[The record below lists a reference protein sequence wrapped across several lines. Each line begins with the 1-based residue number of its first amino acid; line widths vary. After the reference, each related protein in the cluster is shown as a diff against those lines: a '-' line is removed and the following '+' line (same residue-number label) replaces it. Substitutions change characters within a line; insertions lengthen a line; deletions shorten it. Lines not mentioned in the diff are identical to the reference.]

1 MKNVYLHGEL
11 GKRFGKKWELNVFTP
26 GEAVNALFA
35 NEPEIERYLF
45 KKQQEGICYGIK
57 KSNSRSFA
65 TAEECNLLTEKDLHV
80 FPVPQGSGGFI
91 TSLLVM
97 AATTAASIYI
107 SKKMAEAMERDES
120 VLQVQ
125 TKSYLYNGTENK
137 FQQGATIPVGYGK
150 MIVGS
155 NVISSC
161 NINYDYN
168 SETQR
173 IFSFSNGLYSLIP
186 SYSPHY
192 FVDLGPLVSS
202 FARSV
207 FDGESRYRMVDPAFQ
222 YIARLADATEFGT
235 IDGLYGG
242 FESVD
247 SQTNRTVKM
256 EKQGNSIGG
265 YYYYFYNFAKGVNQ
279 AFLGNFD
286 ENTGNWYPSA
296 KITDA
301 ENQRYA
307 ITERDAISS
316 SFVCLQSVP
325 IKESS
330 QGNEKIFYPIIFS
343 EDSLPYLKENQN
355 VSLTTRFLKALGASA
370 ENQPETNGAFPVQV
384 GQRYRGGLKSNGVG
398 WYKLESTSIAK
409 SIDLVSEGEIDG
421 FSDKNGKKLEFDR
434 EFKLNDPNQSTE
446 SLSSAATP
454 APTREP
460 DNDYLQGV
468 FLDDIPVKEISF
480 ETQDGGLDGYN
491 INEFDIDMSLGSED
505 QELLEDQYLFT
516 ANTKE
521 IGTVLY
527 GPRTVNFAE
536 YSYALPSNPFQ
547 QGVTY
552 AQGEMVTYEENS
564 VTTTYQVMQ
573 NTDEEFSKSGDYQS
587 GSFVYIGEPPDST
600 FYEAT
605 EFIDEYKIFSG
616 EHVTHDGSNFSTYSP
631 DDTVRSR
638 RYNDTMGYYKMGPDA
653 NKFLGTYSSA
663 IDYSNQQGSV
673 IMNNALRGGP
683 NTNAGIFIITGTQM
697 VPGDSISSFAT
708 GISMVDES
716 DQEYIDYGR
725 DPVYMMSE
733 FSNEFVGGQI
743 EFMPQKLNET
753 DGTFSPDPTNAV
765 TVNIPTE
772 IVSHVDIS
780 PSKEPTLW
788 NEKQLT
794 KPSDLEGIFREL
806 QGSDLDNLVARKLQ
820 EENYEAHRVIN
831 PLVEEAYVSLQ
842 IDELMYVYE
851 GDEINVE
858 YKIGKLWT
866 FLLLGLSAYH
876 IYKSVKA
883 IPVVATYTG
892 LAESA
897 LMAQKVAIAPPQPAA
912 SAALALIT
920 SHTLTNAAKE
930 TSDGVASG
938 VLVGVLGIIL
948 SFVLGNHRFKIG
960 TKVENSG
967 EFWPNKAR
975 FRIKYGNEG
984 EELYSTDIY
993 FYGIANSS
1001 YRKDVKIYFPPNPDQ
1016 RDRIIKVY
1024 KLNRERNA
1032 VKEGE
1037 QAARYREKFA
1047 LASITEIT
1055 PVKLNYPNS
1064 VLIGTRVN
1072 AKDVSTIPKRTYYL
1086 RMKTVQVPSN
1096 YDSESRRYTGNWNG
1110 EFKPEPEWT
1119 DNPAWCL
1126 YDLISNKRFGVGRFG
1141 IKEENIDRWTLYK
1154 IAKYCDQMVPTGYS
1168 PKYKK
1173 RTFAEISNLSTPE
1186 FLKEFNYTGKK
1197 LAIFYDD
1204 GTYESITISSI
1215 DRNQKTMSLSVEPK
1229 NNQFKCAVEIDYP
1242 LVEPRYTLNAYI
1254 MDKQNAF
1261 KLINEFAL
1269 IFRAYSYWSGGAINF
1284 FQDEKKEAVM
1294 LFSNNNISEAG
1305 FAYSSTP
1312 KSSRTNACNIRYT
1325 DRYNMYRPK
1334 MERAE
1339 DREAVHENNMI
1350 EQTIDGFGIT
1360 SQAQAKRATEFLVKS
1375 ANMETEILSFQTSM
1389 IGSYLKPGDVIDV
1402 LDNKRTV
1409 GRFAGHIVDIQVD
1422 SRGMMAEVTIDHPMH
1437 TIIEPFNKLTWK
1449 NIEIYQPSGNETIA
1463 SLDSATGV
1471 TDEDINNMR
1480 FKQFGT
1486 YQVFDIDN
1494 DGKTLKLYNDLFT
1507 FVEGSFTWYEA
1518 ILDAREKGGRV
1529 AQITDES
1536 SQLLSEIVLPKDQI
1550 AWLGGYN
1557 REEPPPEKL
1566 VWENSPDCNDG
1577 IQYFNWE
1584 KDYPKFS
1591 AGIETD
1597 NQDENFIAD
1606 DPFSDSFLAGD
1617 HPEGLSGHRFITI
1630 NGSENEDEHGKW
1642 KHEKLSQRFGYI
1654 LEKISNDS
1662 LEKIAESAGTTFILN
1677 DSVNFAKPKQ
1687 YKVIN
1692 ITEESNGLFNIQAL
1706 EYDIDKFDNIEKDIS
1721 IKNPENPVIF
1731 TSDSIY
1737 YND

>member
-57 KSNSRSFA
+57 KSNSKSFA

-97 AATTAASIYI
+97 AATTAASMYI

-120 VLQVQ
+120 VLKVQ

-137 FQQGATIPVGYGK
+137 FNQGATIPVGYGK

-207 FDGESRYRMVDPAFQ
+207 FDGESRYKMVDPAFQ

-247 SQTNRTVKM
+247 SQTGRTVRM
-256 EKQGNSIGG
+256 EKKGNSIGG
-265 YYYYFYNFAKGVNQ
+265 YYYYFYNFAKGVNK
-279 AFLGNFD
+279 AFLGSFNED
-286 ENTGNWYPSA
+286 TGNWYAEA
-296 KITDA
+296 KLI

-307 ITERDAISS
+307 ITERDAIIS
-316 SFVCLQSVP
+316 SFVCLQSDP
-325 IKESS
+325 IKEND
-330 QGNEKIFYPIIFS
+330 QLKEKIFYPIIFS
-343 EDSLPYLKENQN
+343 QDSLPYLKGNNENKN
-355 VSLTTRFLKALGASA
+355 
-370 ENQPETNGAFPVQV
+370 EENGAFPVQV
-384 GQRYRGGLKSNGVG
+384 GQRYRNGNKSEGVG
-398 WYKLESTSIAK
+398 WYKLESTSISK
-409 SIDLVSEGEIDG
+409 SIDLISEGEIDG

-468 FLDDIPVKEISF
+468 FLDNIPVKEINF
-480 ETQDGGLDGYN
+480 ETADGGFDAYN
-491 INEFDIDMSLGSED
+491 INEFDIDMSFGSED

-536 YSYALPSNPFQ
+536 YSYALPSNPFE

-552 AQGEMVTYEENS
+552 AQGEMVTYEENDK
-564 VTTTYQVMQ
+564 TITYQVMQ
-573 NTDEEFSKSGDYQS
+573 STDEEFSKSGDYQS
-587 GSFVYIGEPPDST
+587 GSFVYVGEPPNST

-605 EFIDEYKIFSG
+605 ELIDEYKIFSG
-616 EHVTHDGSNFSTYSP
+616 EHVTHDGNNFNTYNQGE
-631 DDTVRSR
+631 TVRSS
-638 RYNDTMGYYKMGPDA
+638 RYNGTMGYYKMGPDA
-653 NKFLGTYSSA
+653 DKFLGTYSRT
-663 IDYSNQQGSV
+663 IDYSNKQGSV
-673 IMNNALRGGP
+673 IMDNALRGGP
-683 NTNAGIFIITGTQM
+683 NTNAGIFLITGTQM
-697 VPGDSISSFAT
+697 TPGDSINSFAT

-716 DQEYIDYGR
+716 DQEYIDYAR
-725 DPVYMMSE
+725 DPVYMMSD
-733 FSNEFVGGQI
+733 FSNEFGSEI
-743 EFMPQKLNET
+743 EFIPQKVNEA
-753 DGTFSPDPTNAV
+753 DGSLSPDIANTV
-765 TVNIPTE
+765 TVSVPAE
-772 IVSHVDIS
+772 IVSPVDIS
-780 PSKEPTLW
+780 PSQEPTLW
-788 NEKQLT
+788 EQKQLT
-794 KPSDLEGIFREL
+794 KPSDLEGVFREL
-806 QGSDLDNLVARKLQ
+806 QGSDLNNLVARKLQ
-820 EENYEAHRVIN
+820 EENYESHRVIN

-866 FLLLGLSAYH
+866 FLLAGLSAYH
-876 IYKSVKA
+876 IYKS
-883 IPVVATYTG
+883 ISTISY
-892 LAESA
+892 
-897 LMAQKVAIAPPQPAA
+897 
-912 SAALALIT
+912 SAAYSGIMTGAQAATSLSIGPAGVAALGLL
-920 SHTLTNAAKE
+920 SGHAGGHAAQEVK
-930 TSDGVASG
+930 DGVASG
-938 VLVGVLGIIL
+938 VLVGVMGIIL

-960 TKVENSG
+960 TKIENSG

-984 EELYSTDIY
+984 EELYSTDVY

-1001 YRKDVKIYFPPNPDQ
+1001 YRKDIKIYFPPNPDQ
-1016 RDRIIKVY
+1016 RDRVIKVY

-1072 AKDVSTIPKRTYYL
+1072 AKDVSTIPKRTYHL
-1086 RMKTVQVPSN
+1086 RMKIVQVPSN

-1215 DRNQKTMSLSVEPK
+1215 DRNQNTISLSVEPK
-1229 NNQFKCAVEIDYP
+1229 NDQFKCAVEIDYP

-1463 SLDSATGV
+1463 SLDSAENV
-1471 TDEDINNMR
+1471 TDEDIDNMR

-1507 FVEGSFTWYEA
+1507 FVEGNFTWYEA

-1577 IQYFNWE
+1577 IQYFNWA

-1591 AGIETD
+1591 TVLETD
-1597 NQDENFIAD
+1597 NQEENFIVD

-1617 HPEGLSGHRFITI
+1617 HTEGLSGHRFITI

-1642 KHEKLSQRFGYI
+1642 KHEKLSQRYGYI

-1662 LEKIAESAGTTFILN
+1662 LEKIADSQGTTFILN

-1721 IKNPENPVIF
+1721 IRNPEHPVVF
-1731 TSDSIY
+1731 TSGSTY
-1737 YND
+1737 ENT

>member
-11 GKRFGKKWELNVFTP
+11 GKRFGKKWELNVSTP
-26 GEAVNALFA
+26 GSAVNALFA
-35 NEPEIERYLF
+35 NEPEIEKYLF

-57 KSNSRSFA
+57 KSNCKDF
-65 TAEECNLLTEKDLHV
+65 TTIDECDLLTEKDLHV
-80 FPVPQGSGGFI
+80 FPIPQGSGGFV

-97 AATTAASIYI
+97 AATTAASMFIQ
-107 SKKMAEAMERDES
+107 KKMAEAMERDET
-120 VLQVQ
+120 VLKVQ
-125 TKSYLYNGTENK
+125 TKSYLYNGTENR
-137 FQQGATIPVGYGK
+137 FQQGSTVPLGYGR
-150 MIVGS
+150 MVVGS

-222 YIARLADATEFGT
+222 YLSKLANNTEFGT

-242 FESVD
+242 FETVE

-256 EKQGNSIGG
+256 EKKGNSVGG
-265 YYYYFYNFAKGVNQ
+265 YYYYSYNFAKGVNK
-279 AFLGNFD
+279 AFLGSFN
-286 ENTGNWYPSA
+286 ENTGNWYPEA

-301 ENQRYA
+301 ESERYA
-307 ITERDAISS
+307 VSERDAVTS

-325 IKESS
+325 IKENE
-330 QGNEKIFYPIIFS
+330 QQNEKIFYPIVFS
-343 EDSLPYLKENQN
+343 QDNLPYLKGNNDNKDEG
-355 VSLTTRFLKALGASA
+355 S
-370 ENQPETNGAFPVQV
+370 GAFPVQV
-384 GQRYRGGLKSNGVG
+384 GQRYRNGNKSEGVG
-398 WYKLESTSIAK
+398 WYKLESTSISK
-409 SIDLVSEGEIDG
+409 SIDLISEGEIDG
-421 FSDKNGKKLEFDR
+421 FSDKNGKKLEFNK
-434 EFKLNDPNQSTE
+434 EFKLSEPVSDQNI
-446 SLSSAATP
+446 SLGSAATP
-454 APTREP
+454 APTRQP
-460 DNDYLQGV
+460 KDDYLQGV
-468 FLDDIPVKEISF
+468 FLDDLPVKEISF
-480 ETQDGGLDGYN
+480 ETEDGGLDGYN
-491 INEFDIDMSLGSED
+491 INEFDIDMSAGSED

-521 IGTVLY
+521 IGSVLY

-536 YSYALPSNPFQ
+536 QSYVLPTNEFIEGRLYNIGDIVS
-547 QGVTY
+547 
-552 AQGEMVTYEENS
+552 
-564 VTTTYQVMQ
+564 YQNKQYRVIQ
-573 NTDEEFSKSGDYQS
+573 NVNNKFKKNGDYS
-587 GSFVYIGEPPDST
+587 EGVLVYTGDDQNGADEVNNVKFFTAKEGIDQYQTFKGERVDHANENYYS
-600 FYEAT
+600 
-605 EFIDEYKIFSG
+605 SG
-616 EHVTHDGSNFSTYSP
+616 EKI
-631 DDTVRSR
+631 RSLKADR
-638 RYNDTMGYYKMGPDA
+638 TMGYFTMGAEADY
-653 NKFLGTYSSA
+653 FLGTYSSQVDYSGKVGYILMGNSNRGGDNENSPLFLITKDDPA
-663 IDYSNQQGSV
+663 VGDKLNTFTQPISFQEDTDEIFIDYTNDPIFLLSNLEN
-673 IMNNALRGGP
+673 IFGGP
-683 NTNAGIFIITGTQM
+683 NAE
-697 VPGDSISSFAT
+697 V
-708 GISMVDES
+708 
-716 DQEYIDYGR
+716 
-725 DPVYMMSE
+725 
-733 FSNEFVGGQI
+733 
-743 EFMPQKLNET
+743 
-753 DGTFSPDPTNAV
+753 PDPDAMDFEDPTFDPTALE
-765 TVNIPTE
+765 IPTKTVALPLNIIGE
-772 IVSHVDIS
+772 EVDITPPNNELWEEVS
-780 PSKEPTLW
+780 YTNPAETFFLFKEV
-788 NEKQLT
+788 E
-794 KPSDLEGIFREL
+794 
-806 QGSDLDNLVARKLQ
+806 GSDLDNLVARKLQ
-820 EENYEAHRVIN
+820 EENYESHRVIN

-851 GDEINVE
+851 GDEIDVD
-858 YKIGKLWT
+858 YQIGELWT
-866 FLLLGLSAYH
+866 NLLLALSIYH
-876 IYKSVKA
+876 GAKLIAQEAAGASLAVYSSTALASTVTGFGPAGVTALNLMSQHLA
-883 IPVVATYTG
+883 IQATETAGGGVLSGILAVALG
-892 LAESA
+892 
-897 LMAQKVAIAPPQPAA
+897 AIA
-912 SAALALIT
+912 
-920 SHTLTNAAKE
+920 KK
-930 TSDGVASG
+930 
-938 VLVGVLGIIL
+938 VLDDE
-948 SFVLGNHRFKIG
+948 RFRIG
-960 TKVENSG
+960 TKIENSG

-984 EELYSTDIY
+984 EQLYSTDVY
-993 FYGIANSS
+993 FYGVANSS
-1001 YRKDVKIYFPPNPDQ
+1001 YRKDIKIYFPPNPDQ
-1016 RDRIIKVY
+1016 RDRVIKVY

-1047 LASITEIT
+1047 LASVTEIT

-1072 AKDVSTIPKRTYYL
+1072 AKDVSTIPKRTYHL

-1110 EFKPEPEWT
+1110 EFKPEFEWT

-1186 FLKEFNYTGKK
+1186 FVKEFNYTGKK

-1215 DRNQKTMSLSVEPK
+1215 DRTQKTISLSVEPK
-1229 NNQFKCAVEIDYP
+1229 NDQFKCAVEIDYP

-1409 GRFAGHIVDIQVD
+1409 GRFAGHIVDIHVD
-1422 SRGMMAEVTIDHPMH
+1422 PRGMMAEVTIDHPMH
-1437 TIIEPFNKLTWK
+1437 TVIDPFNEITWK
-1449 NIEIYQPSGNETIA
+1449 NIEIYQPAENETIA
-1463 SLDSATGV
+1463 SLDSSTDV
-1471 TDEDINNMR
+1471 TDEDIDNMR

-1486 YQVFDIDN
+1486 YRVFDIEN
-1494 DGKTLKLYNDLFT
+1494 DGKTLKLYNDLFS
-1507 FVEGSFTWYEA
+1507 FVEGNFTWYEA

-1536 SQLLSEIVLPKDQI
+1536 SQMLASITLPKDQI

-1557 REEPPPEKL
+1557 REEPSPERL

-1577 IQYFNWE
+1577 IQYFNWA

-1591 AGIETD
+1591 TALETD
-1597 NQDENFIAD
+1597 NQEENFIVD
-1606 DPFSDSFLAGD
+1606 DPFSDSFLSAD

-1630 NGSENEDEHGKW
+1630 NGSENEEEHGKW
-1642 KHEKLSQRFGYI
+1642 KHEEMNQRYGYI
-1654 LEKISNDS
+1654 LEKISDDS
-1662 LEKIAESAGTTFILN
+1662 LEKIVDSQGTTFILN

-1692 ITEESNGLFNIQAL
+1692 ITEESNGLFSVQAL
-1706 EYDIDKFDNIEKDIS
+1706 EYDVEKFDNIEKDIS
-1721 IKNPENPVIF
+1721 IKNPEHPVVF
-1731 TSDSIY
+1731 TDDSVY
-1737 YND
+1737 RNV

>member
-1 MKNVYLHGEL
+1 MKKVYLHGGL
-11 GKRFGKKWELNVFTP
+11 GRRFGKKWELNVETP
-26 GEAVNALFA
+26 NQAIKALFA

-45 KKQQEGICYGIK
+45 NKQVEGVCYGIK
-57 KSNSRSFA
+57 KSKSSSF
-65 TAEECNLLTEKDLHV
+65 TSIDESFLKTEKDLHI

-97 AATTAASIYI
+97 AATTAASMYV

-125 TKSYLYNGTENK
+125 TKSFLYNGSENR
-137 FQQGATIPVGYGK
+137 FQQGATLPVGYGR
-150 MIVGS
+150 MVVGS

-161 NINYDYN
+161 NLNYDYN

-186 SYSPHY
+186 YYSPHY

-207 FDGESRYRMVDPAFQ
+207 FDGESKYRMVDPGFQ
-222 YIARLADATEFGT
+222 YLARLADATEFGT

-247 SQTNRTVKM
+247 SQTNRTVRM
-256 EKQGNSIGG
+256 EKKGDSIGG
-265 YYYYFYNFAKGVNQ
+265 YYYYYYNFAKGVNKG
-279 AFLGNFD
+279 FLGSFNED
-286 ENTGNWYPSA
+286 TGNWYPEA
-296 KITDA
+296 KISELEGT
-301 ENQRYA
+301 RYA
-307 ITERDAISS
+307 IAERDAITS

-325 IKESS
+325 IKENDQQS
-330 QGNEKIFYPIIFS
+330 EKTFYPIIFS
-343 EDSLPYLKENQN
+343 EDNLPYLKGNQENKDSENQ
-355 VSLTTRFLKALGASA
+355 S
-370 ENQPETNGAFPVQV
+370 FPVQV
-384 GQRYRGGLKSNGVG
+384 GQRYRDGQKSKGVG
-398 WYKLESTSIAK
+398 WYKLESTSIYK
-409 SIDLVSEGEIDG
+409 SIDLISEGEIEG
-421 FSDKNGKKLEFDR
+421 FSDKNGKKLEFDKD
-434 EFKLNDPNQSTE
+434 FKLNDQNNSEE
-446 SLSSAATP
+446 SLGSAATP
-454 APTREP
+454 APTRQTK
-460 DNDYLQGV
+460 NDYLQGV
-468 FLDDIPVKEISF
+468 FLNDIPVKEISF
-480 ETQDGGLDGYN
+480 ETSDGGLDGYN
-491 INEFDIDMSLGSED
+491 INEFDIDISMNSQGKIGSED
-505 QELLEDQYLFT
+505 QDLLEDQYLFT
-516 ANTKE
+516 ANTKD
-521 IGTVLY
+521 IATPLY

-536 YSYALPSNPFQ
+536 HSYALPTVSFEEGQ
-547 QGVTY
+547 TY
-552 AQGEMVTYEENS
+552 EQGEMVSYEENGK
-564 VTTTYQVMQ
+564 TITYQVMQ
-573 NTDEEFSKSGDYQS
+573 NTNEEFSKSGDYQS
-587 GSFVYIGEPPDST
+587 GSFVYVGSSPNST

-605 EFIDEYKIFSG
+605 EFIDEYNIFSG
-616 EHVTHDGSNFSTYSP
+616 EHVTHDGTNFSTYNP
-631 DDTVRSR
+631 GDTVKSKK
-638 RYNDTMGYYKMGPDA
+638 YNGTMGYYEMGSDA
-653 NKFLGTYSSA
+653 DKFLGTYSKK

-673 IMNNALRGGP
+673 IMDNALRGGP
-683 NTNAGIFIITGTQM
+683 NTNAGIFLITGTSM
-697 VPGDSISSFAT
+697 TPGDPVSSFAT
-708 GISMVDES
+708 GISMVEES
-716 DQEYIDYGR
+716 DEEYIDYGR

-733 FSNEFVGGQI
+733 FSNEFGSQL
-743 EFMPQKLNET
+743 EFIPQKVDPT
-753 DGTFSPDPTNAV
+753 DGSLSPDTANAV
-765 TVNIPTE
+765 TVSVPSS
-772 IVSHVDIS
+772 IVNPVDIS
-780 PSKEPTLW
+780 PDKKPTLW
-788 NEKQLT
+788 EQKQLT
-794 KPSDLEGIFREL
+794 KPSDLEAVFREL

-820 EENYEAHRVIN
+820 EENYEAHRIIN

-866 FLLLGLSAYH
+866 FLLAGLSAYH
-876 IYKSVKA
+876 IYKSITTVSYATSYSA
-883 IPVVATYTG
+883 IMSGAQAATSLSFG
-892 LAESA
+892 
-897 LMAQKVAIAPPQPAA
+897 PAGV
-912 SAALALIT
+912 AALGLL
-920 SHTLTNAAKE
+920 SGHSGGHAAQE
-930 TSDGVASG
+930 TGDGVASG

-984 EELYSTDIY
+984 ESLYSTDVY
-993 FYGIANSS
+993 FYGVASSS

-1072 AKDVSTIPKRTYYL
+1072 AKDISSIPKRTYHL
-1086 RMKTVQVPSN
+1086 KMKTVQVPSN
-1096 YDSESRRYTGNWNG
+1096 YDSENRRYSGNWNG

-1126 YDLISNKRFGVGRFG
+1126 HDLISNKRFGVGRFG

-1173 RTFAEISNLSTPE
+1173 RTLSEISSLSMSN
-1186 FLKEFNYTGKK
+1186 FLKEFNHTGKR
-1197 LAIFYDD
+1197 LAIFYED
-1204 GTYESITISSI
+1204 GTYESILIKSI
-1215 DRNQKTMSLSVEPK
+1215 DRTKKEIELNVAPK
-1229 NNQFKCAVEIDYP
+1229 GIDFKCAVEIDYP

-1294 LFSNNNISEAG
+1294 LFSNNNISETG

-1325 DRYNMYRPK
+1325 DRYNMYRAK
-1334 MERAE
+1334 MERSE
-1339 DREAVHENNMI
+1339 DREAVYENNMI
-1350 EQTIDGFGIT
+1350 EQTIDGFGVT

-1402 LDNKRTV
+1402 LDQKRTV
-1409 GRFAGHIVDIQVD
+1409 GRFAGHILNIEVD
-1422 SRGMMAEVTIDHPMH
+1422 SRGMMAEVNIDYPMH
-1437 TIIEPFNKLTWK
+1437 TIIDPFNEKTWK
-1449 NIEIYQPSGNETIA
+1449 DIEIYQPSRNETIR
-1463 SLDSATGV
+1463 SLDSSTDV
-1471 TDEDINNMR
+1471 TDEDIDNMR
-1480 FKQFGT
+1480 YKQFGT
-1486 YQVFDIDN
+1486 YRVFDIKN
-1494 DGKTLKLYNDLFT
+1494 EGKTLRLYNDLFT
-1507 FVEGSFTWYEA
+1507 FVDGNFTWYEA

-1529 AQITDES
+1529 AQITDEK
-1536 SQLLSEIVLPKDQI
+1536 SQLLSAINLPKDKI

-1557 REEPPPEKL
+1557 QETPPPERL
-1566 VWENSPDCNDG
+1566 VWENSPDCDDE
-1577 IQYFNWE
+1577 ITFSNWA

-1591 AGIETD
+1591 TPLETD
-1597 NQDENFIAD
+1597 VDDENIVAD
-1606 DPFSDSFLAGD
+1606 DPFSEDFLSAD
-1617 HPEGLSGHRFITI
+1617 HKEGLSGHRFLTI
-1630 NGSENEDEHGKW
+1630 NGSEDELEHGKW
-1642 KHEKLSQRFGYI
+1642 KHDLLNNRHGYL
-1654 LEKISNDS
+1654 LEKISDDS
-1662 LEKIAESAGTTFILN
+1662 LEKIADSQGTTFILK

-1692 ITEESNGLFNIQAL
+1692 ITEASNGIFNIQAL
-1706 EYDIDKFDNIEKDIS
+1706 EYNIEKFDNIEKDIS
-1721 IKNPENPVIF
+1721 IKNPENPVVF
-1731 TSDSIY
+1731 TDNSIY
-1737 YND
+1737 KNT